1 MRRGPGTVKRQEMP
15 PQGGVVKRNMARTVL
30 VTLGMGI
37 AFLVMSTFLP
47 ERTIG
52 THRVMD
58 TAYRVKEGLESFGLS
73 SCVFGV
79 VWWAR
84 FLRCPCCGLSFAMPW
99 WSGAERHFCS
109 HCGKEIV
116 FDDTPPSR

>member
-1 MRRGPGTVKRQEMP
+1 MKRREAPT
-15 PQGGVVKRNMARTVL
+15 PQGGLVKRANVRAVL
-30 VTLGMGI
+30 VTLGVGI
-37 AFLVMSTFLP
+37 AFLVMSAFIP

-52 THRVMD
+52 AHRVID

-73 SCVFGV
+73 LCVFGA

-84 FLRCPCCGLSFAMPW
+84 FLRCPCCGLSFVMPW
-99 WSGAERHFCS
+99 WSGLERHYCS

-116 FDDTPPSR
+116 FDDTPPSH